1 MSTRLKVVKSTS
13 TGLESLV
20 SDYLAHLGAKGLSPR
35 STGQAE
41 AVLRRQ
47 FLPWCEQED
56 ITTAEQLNQRILDR
70 FSTYLQSANRKLA
83 KESVRTYLRT
93 VGMFLR
99 WAQKDGAVDVKVKLN
114 GPRRERRIMDTLT
127 RDEIQRMEDKAI
139 SERDKLVV
147 RLLADTGIRLGE
159 LLGLRVGDLREQG
172 RERYIKVSGKG
183 SRDRLVPMFPE
194 LYKRLKRYADHGR
207 PENAVS
213 DRIFLTTRRSRKTG
227 DYEPVQPRSIENAIT
242 AIGEVAKVDK
252 SKTHPHAFRHAFATW
267 CLRRGMNPMQLQDI
281 LGHADLTMISQVYK
295 HLNQSDAH
303 SAMMAVLRGDD

>member
-47 FLPWCEQED
+47 FLPWCEEED
-56 ITTAEQLNQRILDR
+56 IATADQLNQRVLDR
-70 FSTYLQSANRKLA
+70 WSTYLQSLARKLA
-83 KESVRTYLRT
+83 RESVRTYVRT
-93 VGMFLR
+93 VNMFLL
-99 WAQKDGAVDVKVKLN
+99 WAKKDGAVDVKVKVSS
-114 GPRRERRIMDTLT
+114 PRKEQRLYDTLT
-127 RDEIQRMEDKAI
+127 REEIQRMEDKAV

-159 LLGLRVGDLREQG
+159 LLSLRVGDLREQG
-172 RERYIKVSGKG
+172 RERYIKVRGKG

-207 PENAVS
+207 PDGAVS
-213 DRIFLTTRRSRKTG
+213 DRIFLTTRRSHKTG
-227 DYEPVQPRSIENAIT
+227 DYEAVQPRSIENAIT
-242 AIGEVAKVDK
+242 AIGQAAKVER
-252 SKTHPHAFRHAFATW
+252 SKAHPHAFRHSFATW
-267 CLRRGMNPMQLQDI
+267 CLRRNMNPLQLQDI
-281 LGHADLTMISQVYK
+281 LGHADLTMISTVYA
-295 HLNQSDAH
+295 HLDRSDAH
-303 SAMMAVLRGDD
+303 SALMAVLRADG